1 MRFLRIRLME
11 TLGTEII
18 LSVICSVLFYLGIL
32 EQTIRTCSLV
42 MFLCA
47 VLNIVR
53 LVVDLKRYCRH
64 SRTGK
69 RGYYKTNLTVVGVVA
84 VLSLTLSGFN
94 AEPLFTWLFFP
105 FKLLYIR
112 FGVPKLVSALVLNV
126 VYVVVTVCMP
136 IFIKLPKKI

>member
-18 LSVICSVLFYLGIL
+18 VSAICSVLFYFGIL
-32 EQTIRTCSLV
+32 EQTVRICSLV

-53 LVVDLKRYCRH
+53 LVLDLKRYCRH
-64 SRTGK
+64 SRTK
-69 RGYYKTNLTVVGVVA
+69 KKGYYKTNLTVVLIVM
-84 VLSLTLSGFN
+84 VLTLVLSGFN
-94 AEPLFTWLFFP
+94 IEPLFTWLFFP

-112 FGVPKLVSALVLNV
+112 FGVPKLVSALALNA
-126 VYVVVTVCMP
+126 VYALVTVIMP
-136 IFIKLPKKI
+136 VFIKLPKRR